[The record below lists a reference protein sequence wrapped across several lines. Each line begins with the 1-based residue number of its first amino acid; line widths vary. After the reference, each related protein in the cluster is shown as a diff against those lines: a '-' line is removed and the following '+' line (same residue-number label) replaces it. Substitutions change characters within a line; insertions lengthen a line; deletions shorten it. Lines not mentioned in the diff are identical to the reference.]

1 MKTNYKKLISV
12 AISLLLLV
20 NVLLAQTE
28 TPQQKSAR
36 MKWWNEA
43 RFGMF
48 IHWGI
53 YSVPGGIWNGKEIPG
68 IGEWIMNRAKIPVA
82 DYAKFAEQFNPVKFN
97 ADKWVSLAKAAGV
110 KYIVITTKHHD
121 GFAMFKSEASSYNI
135 VDASPFKR
143 DVIKELAEACAK
155 HDMKLGFYYS
165 QAQDWHQPGGAAA
178 GGHWDKAQDGSMDE
192 YIDKIVVPQ
201 VHEILTKY
209 GPVAVLWWDTPVDMN
224 KERAEKIHNLLKLQP
239 NIITNNRLGGGFAGD
254 LETPEQSIPATGI
267 PGKNWESCMTMNDTW
282 GFKKKDNNWKS
293 TEKLIRNLI
302 DIASKGG
309 NYLLNVGP
317 TPEGLIPDS
326 SVVRLKE
333 MGEWLKSYGASIYA
347 TTASPFPYLKWG
359 RCTRKGNILYLHV
372 FNWPNNGI
380 LNVPL
385 KNQVN
390 RAYLLLPD
398 SKSTNLKVKS
408 SGNHLSIQV
417 PATAPNKI
425 ASVIALEIKGEP
437 QIEAAPSF
445 GLKGIASSSQTGAT
459 SDMAFDGK
467 ADTKWKA
474 AADQHTGWL
483 EADFGKPVKI
493 CAVAIQEGGSFERN
507 IQKFSLE
514 YKVGD
519 QWKQVFEGKNIGE
532 GFLRP
537 FSTVKAREFRLN
549 ILEAQKS
556 PFITEFQ
563 LYKDE

>member
-417 PATAPNKI
+417 
-425 ASVIALEIKGEP
+425 
-437 QIEAAPSF
+437 
-445 GLKGIASSSQTGAT
+445 
-459 SDMAFDGK
+459 
-467 ADTKWKA
+467 
-474 AADQHTGWL
+474 
-483 EADFGKPVKI
+483 
-493 CAVAIQEGGSFERN
+493 
-507 IQKFSLE
+507 
-514 YKVGD
+514 
-519 QWKQVFEGKNIGE
+519 
-532 GFLRP
+532 
-537 FSTVKAREFRLN
+537 
-549 ILEAQKS
+549 
-556 PFITEFQ
+556 
-563 LYKDE
+563 